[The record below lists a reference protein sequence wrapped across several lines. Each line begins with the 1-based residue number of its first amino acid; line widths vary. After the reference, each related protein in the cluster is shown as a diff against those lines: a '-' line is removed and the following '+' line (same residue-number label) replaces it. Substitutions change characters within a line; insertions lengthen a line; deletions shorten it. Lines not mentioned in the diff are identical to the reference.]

1 MSRAINPDL
10 GPPPIP
16 RAAYAPHR
24 RGLSPGA
31 RRRLGRTGRLGVAG
45 VSVAAHIAL
54 FALLSLQAVPP
65 QPEELPPVAVEMV
78 QGFNLAEAEP
88 APDPAPPTPE
98 PPAPAP
104 PPPPAPVTVRAI
116 ARPAPAVRPN
126 VETIAAAEVASEA
139 VGIELSAG
147 QLAGATRAGSGAPG
161 RACDMVEWL
170 QNQLRRSARVQSVV
184 ASAHLAASPAARRGM
199 MVWDGDWVRMPGQ
212 DGHGLAGLREAIMME
227 VAFAPAACRADPI
240 SGLVLLSLDDGPSA
254 PKIVIGAPRWQW
266 SELLTPRRG
275 APRSSLASR

>member
-1 MSRAINPDL
+1 MSRASNPDL

-16 RAAYAPHR
+16 RAADAPHR
-24 RGLSPGA
+24 RGLSPEV
-31 RRRLGRTGRLGVAG
+31 RRRWWKRGRLVIVVA
-45 VSVAAHIAL
+45 SLAAHAAL
-54 FALLSLQAVPP
+54 LTLLSLQATPP
-65 QPEELPPVAVEMV
+65 RPDEPPAMAVEMV

-88 APDPAPPTPE
+88 APDPAPPRPE

-104 PPPPAPVTVRAI
+104 PPPPRPVTVRAI
-116 ARPAPAVRPN
+116 ARPAPAVRP
-126 VETIAAAEVASEA
+126 EAQTIAAAEVASEA

-147 QLAGATRAGSGAPG
+147 QLAGASTAGSGAPG
-161 RACDMVEWL
+161 RACDMVQWL
-170 QNQLRRSARVQSVV
+170 QDRLRRSARVQAAV
-184 ASAHLAASPAARRGM
+184 AGAHLNATPAARRGL

-227 VAFAPAACRADPI
+227 VAFAPAACRADPV
-240 SGLVLLSLDDGPSA
+240 SGLVLLSLGDAPSS
-254 PKIVIGAPRWQW
+254 PRIVIGAGRWQW